1 MPSNLSLALIGCL
14 HIKPMIIGNYL
25 SLNKKRKWVC
35 VTMTLPVLFY
45 LLPLALAYTPPQ
57 RSKVDSQNG

>member
-25 SLNKKRKWVC
+25 SLNKKRKNGC
-35 VTMTLPVLFY
+35 
-45 LLPLALAYTPPQ
+45 
-57 RSKVDSQNG
+57 DSDTVFMIYCAFKEDVKCESNQQLR